1 LEGKKNE
8 KKMMEWDGME
18 WDGMNI
24 IIYHSIPFIF
34 KEHKQ

>member
-1 LEGKKNE
+1 MRKNDG
-8 KKMMEWDGME
+8 MEWDGME

-34 KEHKQ
+34 KEPKQ